1 MKEKPRI
8 TFVRIDEEDI
18 KRIKAMNE
26 TELLKDI
33 VASQYEL
40 QFQAS
45 VFDCQWLDA
54 LYAELFRRYDDK
66 ELSQRA
72 RGLISTKG
80 IPKTK
85 TLDEVWNE
93 VSSWEK

>member
-8 TFVRIDEEDI
+8 TFVRIDEDDI
-18 KRIKAMNE
+18 KRIEAMTE

-54 LYAELFRRYDDK
+54 LYAELFKRYDNNK
-66 ELSQRA
+66 LSPRA
-72 RGLISTKG
+72 RGLISTNG

-85 TLDEVWNE
+85 TIDEVWNE
-93 VSSWEK
+93 ISSWEK